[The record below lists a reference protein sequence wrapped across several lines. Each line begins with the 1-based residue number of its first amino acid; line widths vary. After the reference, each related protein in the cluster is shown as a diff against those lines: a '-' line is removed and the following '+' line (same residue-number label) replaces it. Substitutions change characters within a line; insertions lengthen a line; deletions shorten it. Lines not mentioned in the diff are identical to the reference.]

1 MKSIHRLLF
10 PLLALAAIALSFA
23 GVALAREM
31 SERDFFN
38 VSEREIEIT
47 GVVESFD
54 GSTLVINGKTIVVP
68 VSAEVKGEIAVGQV
82 VKVHALVGEN
92 DTLTAREIEPAM
104 PGVNGDD
111 DLDDDSANI
120 NSNDDLNDDLDDDS
134 ANFNGDDDM
143 DDDLDDDSA
152 NINGDDDLD
161 DDLDDDSANI
171 NGDDDDLFD
180 DVDDDHGA
188 NINGDDDD
196 DDNSANINAD
206 DDDDNSNS
214 GHDDDDDD
222 NSNSGNDD
230 DDNDNSG
237 HDDDDDDND
246 NSGRGDDDD
255 DD

>member
-1 MKSIHRLLF
+1 MKSIHRFLF
-10 PLLALAAIALSFA
+10 PLLALAAIALSVA

-31 SERDFFN
+31 SERDLFN

-47 GVVESFD
+47 GVVESFVD
-54 GSTLVINGKTIVVP
+54 NTLVIDGQAIVVP
-68 VSAEVKGEIAVGQV
+68 VSAEVKGEIVVGQV
-82 VKVHALVGEN
+82 VKVHALVGDN
-92 DTLTAREIEPAM
+92 GTLTAREIEPAM
-104 PGVNGDD
+104 PGMIG
-111 DLDDDSANI
+111 
-120 NSNDDLNDDLDDDS
+120 
-134 ANFNGDDDM
+134 

-171 NGDDDDLFD
+171 NGDDDLDDDLNDDSANINGDDDDDDLFD

-196 DDNSANINAD
+196 DDDNSGSSSNSGH
-206 DDDDNSNS
+206 DDDNDNDNS
-214 GHDDDDDD
+214 GHDDDDDND
-222 NSNSGNDD
+222 NSGHDDD

>member
-1 MKSIHRLLF
+1 MKSIHRFLF
-10 PLLALAAIALSFA
+10 PLLALAAIALSVA

-31 SERDFFN
+31 SERDLFN

-47 GVVESFD
+47 GVVESFVD
-54 GSTLVINGKTIVVP
+54 NTLVIDGQAIVVP
-68 VSAEVKGEIAVGQV
+68 VSAEVKGEIVVGQV
-82 VKVHALVGEN
+82 VKVHALVGDN
-92 DTLTAREIEPAM
+92 GTLTAREIEPAM
-104 PGVNGDD
+104 PGMFG
-111 DLDDDSANI
+111 
-120 NSNDDLNDDLDDDS
+120 
-134 ANFNGDDDM
+134 

-161 DDLDDDSANI
+161 DDLNDDSANI
-171 NGDDDDLFD
+171 NGDDDDDDLFD

-196 DDNSANINAD
+196 DDDNSGSSSNSGH
-206 DDDDNSNS
+206 DDDNDNDNS
-214 GHDDDDDD
+214 GHDDDDDND
-222 NSNSGNDD
+222 NSGHDDDDDNDNSGHD

>member
-1 MKSIHRLLF
+1 MKSIHRFLF
-10 PLLALAAIALSFA
+10 PLLALAAIALSVA

-31 SERDFFN
+31 SERDLFN

-47 GVVESFD
+47 GVVESFVD
-54 GSTLVINGKTIVVP
+54 NTLVIDGQAIVVP
-68 VSAEVKGEIAVGQV
+68 VSAEVKGEIVVGQV
-82 VKVHALVGEN
+82 VKVHALVGDN
-92 DTLTAREIEPAM
+92 GTLTAREIEPAM
-104 PGVNGDD
+104 PGMIG
-111 DLDDDSANI
+111 
-120 NSNDDLNDDLDDDS
+120 
-134 ANFNGDDDM
+134 

-171 NGDDDDLFD
+171 NGDDDDDDLFD

-196 DDNSANINAD
+196 DDDNSGSS
-206 DDDDNSNS
+206 SNS
-214 GHDDDDDD
+214 GHDDDDDND
-222 NSNSGNDD
+222 NSGHD

>member
-1 MKSIHRLLF
+1 MKSIHRFLF
-10 PLLALAAIALSFA
+10 PLLALAAIALSVA

-47 GVVESFD
+47 GEVKSFD
-54 GSTLVINGKTIVVP
+54 GSTLVINGQTIVVP
-68 VSAEVKGEIAVGQV
+68 VSAEVKGEIVVGQV
-82 VKVHALVGEN
+82 VKVHALVGDN
-92 DTLTAREIEPAM
+92 GTLTAREIEPAM
-104 PGVNGDD
+104 PGMFG
-111 DLDDDSANI
+111 
-120 NSNDDLNDDLDDDS
+120 
-134 ANFNGDDDM
+134 

-171 NGDDDDLFD
+171 NGDDDDDDLFD

-196 DDNSANINAD
+196 DDDNSGSSSNSGH
-206 DDDDNSNS
+206 DDDNDNDNS
-214 GHDDDDDD
+214 GHDDDDDND
-222 NSNSGNDD
+222 NSGHDDDDDNDNSGHD